1 MAETL
6 VLRAGPLRMRLE
18 NSELRYL
25 TVAGQEV
32 VRRVYAAVRDRNWGT
47 VPGVLSQLQIAQAED
62 SFHVTFTS
70 THRRGEIDFA
80 WQGTL
85 SGDANGA
92 LRYHMDGAAR
102 KTFWKN
108 RIGICV
114 LIPPGCAGAAARI
127 LHADGQR
134 EDCRLPEQV
143 SPLQPVPPFERLRAA
158 GYQAGE
164 DLWVDL
170 GLEGDLFELED
181 QRNWS
186 DASFKIYGTPL
197 RQPYPV
203 EIHSGTLVRQTV
215 TVQVSGEKA
224 HSSAAVT
231 RVEGEP
237 QGVLRLAL
245 EPERA
250 FALPEIGLEL
260 AGDGQA
266 LAPREIQLLRAL
278 HPAHLRVDLDL
289 TQPGWEERLALG
301 AAQSQQLGAA
311 MWLGLLLDENC
322 QAALARAVEKVQ
334 ALDTPP
340 AAWIVLSKHESFW
353 GGTPLAQV
361 LAMAAP
367 YLNAA
372 RPHIL
377 ASGTRASGTR
387 ADLIFLLRSPVPP
400 AAAGTVVFRITPQ
413 VHAFDDEA
421 LIESLGVQAAM
432 IRSAQAAHPGAAVW
446 VSPLSLRPGYNP
458 YASAPPAPLQAGE
471 LPENVDPRQRELF
484 AAAWTAGSLAALAEG
499 GAGAVTAYETSGWRG
514 VLEGASGSS
523 RPERFSAQPGE
534 VFPLYHVLAD
544 AGEFRRGE
552 GLKISSSDGLQ
563 VLGLGLRK
571 QGRLRVIAAYF
582 GKSSGQV
589 RLSGLP
595 SGSWRLRM
603 LDIKHLHAAR
613 FDPNAYRAESEAAQV
628 QAGEIELDFEGVGT
642 VTLDYEGP

>member
-1 MAETL
+1 M
-6 VLRAGPLRMRLE
+6 
-18 NSELRYL
+18 
-25 TVAGQEV
+25 
-32 VRRVYAAVRDRNWGT
+32 
-47 VPGVLSQLQIAQAED
+47 
-62 SFHVTFTS
+62 TFTS

-85 SGDANGA
+85 SGDAHGA

-186 DASFKIYGTPL
+186 DASLKSTARPCANPIQWRSIP
-197 RQPYPV
+197 
-203 EIHSGTLVRQTV
+203 EHWSGKR
-215 TVQVSGEKA
+215 SPCR
-224 HSSAAVT
+224 SAAK
-231 RVEGEP
+231 RRIRA
-237 QGVLRLAL
+237 QRSRALRANPKARCAWRLSQS
-245 EPERA
+245 ET

-260 AGDGQA
+260 AGDGHA
-266 LAPREIQLLRAL
+266 LGPREIQLLRAL
-278 HPAHLRVDLDL
+278 HPAHLRVDLDS
-289 TQPGWEERLALG
+289 TQQGWEERLALG

-322 QAALARAVEKVQ
+322 EAALARAVEKVQ

-421 LIESLGVQAAM
+421 LIESPGVQAAM

-544 AGEFRRGE
+544 AGEFRRG
-552 GLKISSSDGLQ
+552 GVKDQQQRRPAGAGPGLQ
-563 VLGLGLRK
+563 KAG
-571 QGRLRVIAAYF
+571 A
-582 GKSSGQV
+582 
-589 RLSGLP
+589 
-595 SGSWRLRM
+595 
-603 LDIKHLHAAR
+603 AAR
-613 FDPNAYRAESEAAQV
+613 DCRIFWQK
-628 QAGEIELDFEGVGT
+628 
-642 VTLDYEGP
+642 